1 MTTRTIGLAA
11 AIAAFLLPLAIVPAA
26 AQEASKSKKS
36 RTVMSA
42 ANAPEK
48 SFTAYIT
55 GYGFWDNTPPG
66 SAAISKPVIHRRAG
80 GKGTFDDPVTI
91 AVGHR
96 IDGGRQTLDYPA
108 GTMFY
113 IERLRKYAIV
123 EDVCGDGNKPQ
134 NGPCH
139 TGHRGYPW
147 LDIYIGGGKH
157 SASVTDACANK
168 ITALQRVVINPGPNY
183 PVAAGEVTA
192 SGCKVF

>member
-1 MTTRTIGLAA
+1 M
-11 AIAAFLLPLAIVPAA
+11 
-26 AQEASKSKKS
+26 
-36 RTVMSA
+36 
-42 ANAPEK
+42 
-48 SFTAYIT
+48 
-55 GYGFWDNTPPG
+55 
-66 SAAISKPVIHRRAG
+66 IHRRAG

-113 IERLRKYAIV
+113 IERLRKSAIV

-192 SGCKVF
+192 SSCKVF